1 MSNSLAI
8 AAVTATLRSLLARG
22 VDILNVTTKPLD
34 KARTDLTEQ
43 LNIFLYQTTLNGSL
57 RNMPMPHQVKPGET
71 GQPPLAL
78 NLFYLIT
85 AYGDGDDDASG
96 HQLLGRAMSVLHD
109 HPLLG
114 TAEILDATD
123 TEVPGSDL
131 HLQAER
137 VRITP
142 QPMPLDEMSKLW
154 TTFQTQFRIS
164 AAYQVSVVLIEST
177 RTATTPLPVLARGS
191 QSDKGVESQANLIPP
206 FPTLNS
212 IELPDNQFSAL
223 LGDNVILRGFNLD
236 GTNVVVHLQH
246 LNPLL
251 DVEREITIL
260 NTHTANEVSFNIP
273 NEPLNLPAGFYT
285 LAVEVT
291 RPGETFSRTTNLL
304 VFSLAPEIISLPLPL
319 VVQREIFPD
328 TGRVVMSL
336 DCRPEVRPEQ
346 RAALLWG
353 DREIPAQPRTVQTG
367 TLDFDFFNPTR
378 AEAPDPVEHFARLRV
393 DGVDSML
400 IDRAGDVPVFR
411 NNQKVRIE

>member
-43 LNIFLYQTTLNGSL
+43 INIFLYQTTLNGSL
-57 RNMPMPHQVKPGET
+57 RNMPTPHQVKPGET

-96 HQLLGRAMSVLHD
+96 HQLLGRAMSTLHD

-114 TAEILDATD
+114 AAEILDATD
-123 TEVPGSDL
+123 TEIPGSDL

-164 AAYQVSVVLIEST
+164 AAYQISVVLIEST

-191 QSDKGVESQANLIPP
+191 QSDKGIQSQANLIPP

-212 IELPDNQFSAL
+212 LELPDNQFSAL
-223 LGDNVILRGFNLD
+223 LNDNVILRGFNLD
-236 GTNVVVHLQH
+236 GTNVVVHLEN
-246 LNPLL
+246 LNSLL
-251 DVEREITIL
+251 NVEREITIL
-260 NTHTANEVSFNIP
+260 NTQTANEVSFNIP
-273 NEPLNLPAGFYT
+273 NDPTNLPAGFYT

-291 RPGETFSRTTNLL
+291 RPGETFSRMTNLL
-304 VFSLAPEIISLPLPL
+304 VFSLAPEITS
-319 VVQREIFPD
+319 FPITVIRAANGD
-328 TGRVVMSL
+328 VTLTL
-336 DCRPEVRPEQ
+336 DCIPEVRPEQ
-346 RAALLWG
+346 RAALLLG
-353 DREIPAQPRTVQTG
+353 DREILSEPHPAPPPQTG
-367 TLDFDFFNPTR
+367 TLTFEFGNPTF
-378 AEAPDPVEHFARLRV
+378 AEAPDPVEHFVRLRV
-393 DGVDSML
+393 DGVDSVL
-400 IDRAGDVPVFR
+400 IDRTGDVPVFR

>member
-1 MSNSLAI
+1 MSNALAI
-8 AAVTATLRSLLARG
+8 AAVTTTLRSLLERG
-22 VDILNVTTKPLD
+22 MGISDVTTKPLD
-34 KARTDLTEQ
+34 KARTGLTEQ
-43 LNIFLYQTTLNGSL
+43 INIFLYQTTLNGSL

-123 TEVPGSDL
+123 TELPGSDL

-191 QSDKGVESQANLIPP
+191 QSDKGIESQANLVPP

-212 IELPDNQFSAL
+212 IGLPDKQFGAL
-223 LGDNVILRGFNLD
+223 LNDNVILQGFNLD

-251 DVEREITIL
+251 DVEREITSL
-260 NTHTANEVSFNIP
+260 STHTANEVSFNIP
-273 NEPLNLPAGFYT
+273 NEPANLPAGFYT

-304 VFSLAPEIISLPLPL
+304 AFALAPEITSALPVTVTRDVQGVLTLP
-319 VVQREIFPD
+319 
-328 TGRVVMSL
+328 L
-336 DCRPEVRPEQ
+336 DCRPEVRPAQ
-346 RAALLWG
+346 RAALLLG
-353 DREIPAQPRTVQTG
+353 NREILSQPHPAQTG
-367 TLDFDFFNPTR
+367 TLTFEFDNPTP

-393 DGVDSML
+393 DGVDSLL
-400 IDRAGDVPVFR
+400 IDRTGDVPVFR
-411 NNQKVRIE
+411 NNQRVRIE